1 MFLSWSIPD
10 RAWLYFR
17 FRPTSPGRTLL
28 VWTILTICLLLV
40 LVSFSLVSRV
50 LVISTVFPPSIVE
63 KIVLVLGSL
72 QVLVIP
78 LYLFFVGSDVIERVN
93 LFKSTKNVPFLHVS

>member
-10 RAWLYFR
+10 RAWLYFC

-28 VWTILTICLLLV
+28 VCTILTIYLLLV
-40 LVSFSLVSRV
+40 LVSFSLVCRV
-50 LVISTVFPPSIVE
+50 LVISTVFSPSIIE

-78 LYLFFVGSDVIERVN
+78 LYLFFVGSDVI
-93 LFKSTKNVPFLHVS
+93 